1 MESAIE
7 LMNNMVNMVNK
18 ARGRNELKIANEHF
32 DMLCGAMCIFNE
44 YERANGRQ
52 VTLGEVNN
60 RVFIQVREV
69 QVCNPK

>member
-7 LMNNMVNMVNK
+7 LMNNMVYMVNK
-18 ARGRNELKIANEHF
+18 ARERNAFELANEHL

-44 YERANGRQ
+44 YERVNGRQ

-60 RVFIQVREV
+60 RVFIQVSEV
-69 QVCNPK
+69 

>member
-7 LMNNMVNMVNK
+7 LMNNMVYMINK
-18 ARGRNELKIANEHF
+18 AREHNTLKIANEHL

-60 RVFIQVREV
+60 RVFIQVKEA
-69 QVCNPK
+69 